1 MVSRLETYYQELE
14 NQRHSFLDEIR
25 KYNATTIYGSTHGQW
40 NMTQVIG
47 HLCISE
53 KTSLDYLEKKMLGM
67 QQASNATMWEWIKV
81 VGLIFSQRLPFKYKA
96 PKGSNLPEPESRP
109 IDDVIAEWATQRQR
123 LHTILSR
130 FTEKDVKKKVYRH
143 VVIGLVDIR
152 HMMIFFREHIYHHQ
166 WQIKRLEKSVT

>member
-1 MVSRLETYYQELE
+1 MLPRLEKLFQELE
-14 NQRHSFLDEIR
+14 NQRYQFLAEI
-25 KYNATTIYGSTHGQW
+25 KKHEEKTLYYSANGKW
-40 NMTQVIG
+40 NMAQVIS
-47 HLCISE
+47 HLYISE
-53 KTSLDYLEKKMLGM
+53 RTSLDYLEKKMKGIDR
-67 QQASNATMWEWIKV
+67 ASRSTIWEWIKV

-109 IDDVIAEWATQRQR
+109 IDGVVTDWTAERQR

-143 VVIGLVDIR
+143 VVIGLVDIT

-166 WQIKRLEKSVT
+166 WQIKRIEKSSI